1 MRKNKLGKA
10 VLALTLA
17 TSFVIGPSLP
27 VNTLNPTAISEAA
40 TDSQS
45 ELQAQADALRKSVK
59 ENKVRVKACELL
71 MENYPNLVESIRP
84 QLEQLVKDSKE
95 SLAESEAILEEI
107 DKILNGGN

>member
-27 VNTLNPTAISEAA
+27 VNTLNPTAVSEAA
-40 TDSQS
+40 SDNQG
-45 ELQAQADALRKSVK
+45 LQAQADALRKSVRETK
-59 ENKVRVKACELL
+59 IRVKACELL

-84 QLEQLVKDSKE
+84 QLEDLVRESKE
-95 SLAESEAILEEI
+95 SQAESESLLEEV
-107 DKILNGGN
+107 DKLLNGGY